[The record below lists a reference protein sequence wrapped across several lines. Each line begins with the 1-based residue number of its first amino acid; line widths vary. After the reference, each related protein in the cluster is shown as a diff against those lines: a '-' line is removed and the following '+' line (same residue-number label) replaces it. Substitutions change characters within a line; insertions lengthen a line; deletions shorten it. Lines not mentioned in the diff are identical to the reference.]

1 MKTPIEVPPGA
12 TAEFVLPVTAE
23 VTVKHFHPE
32 MPAVLGTPFLI
43 YAMEV
48 AASDAMRRF
57 LPEGW
62 VSVGAEVNVRHL
74 AATPL
79 GGSVTARA
87 TAVSVSGTSS
97 RWSTISPRCSTTP
110 VCTRRCS
117 TARRTAPT
125 SPPGSA
131 CGIPTGSRRWCWT
144 PRCCPRLTSRR
155 CAAPS
160 AVCCG

>member
-12 TAEFVLPVTAE
+12 AAEFVLPVTAE

-32 MPAVLGTPFLI
+32 MPAVLGTPFLV

-48 AASDAMRRF
+48 AASEAMRPF
-57 LPEGW
+57 LPPGW

-87 TAVSVSGTSS
+87 TAVSVSGTLVSFTVEA
-97 RWSTISPRCSTTP
+97 RDGRGLVGEGTHVRGA
-110 VCTRRCS
+110 VELGRFLRRL
-117 TARRTAPT
+117 AERDGGVAQ
-125 SPPGSA
+125 PG
-131 CGIPTGSRRWCWT
+131 
-144 PRCCPRLTSRR
+144 
-155 CAAPS
+155 
-160 AVCCG
+160 

>member
-87 TAVSVSGTSS
+87 TAVSVSGTFVSFTVEA
-97 RWSTISPRCSTTP
+97 RDAGGLVGEGTHVRGA
-110 VCTRRCS
+110 VELERFLRRLGRQGE
-117 TARRTAPT
+117 ARR
-125 SPPGSA
+125 PG
-131 CGIPTGSRRWCWT
+131 
-144 PRCCPRLTSRR
+144 
-155 CAAPS
+155 
-160 AVCCG
+160 